1 MKKILFTGAHHN
13 SALALLDWMKENSN
27 EPLEFIWL
35 GRKYAPG
42 TKNLTAE
49 YNEVR
54 SREIPFYNITA
65 GKLYRF
71 SNPKFVFPFLK
82 NLALIPFGFFTAL
95 RVILAAR
102 PDLIISFGGYIGVPV
117 TFVAHCLK
125 IKCVSH
131 EQTLSIG
138 LANKIS
144 FHFVDTVYTAWPV
157 QNYPQAYRSKMK
169 FVGLP
174 LKRQFIEDINSGQ
187 KMEFKDLKPVIYV
200 TGGKNGSHLINKV
213 VLESLDELVKDFNL
227 IWACGILAGDY
238 DYKNINKVLIDKGF
252 SERVLL
258 REYFG
263 EHEVAKVFN
272 TADLAISRSG
282 AHTVYELIFTKT
294 PAILIPI
301 PWASN
306 NEQYKNAAMVE
317 KSGLGVIIEE
327 DDVCPEALIETAKL
341 IKETK
346 INKNLNI
353 NYQVNQN
360 SAEEMG
366 HDILQIF

>member
-13 SALALLDWMKENSN
+13 SALALLDWMKENSS
-27 EPLEFIWL
+27 EPLGFIWV

-42 TKNLTAE
+42 TRNLTAE
-49 YNEVR
+49 YNEVS
-54 SREIPFYNITA
+54 SRNIPFYHITA

-82 NLALIPFGFFTAL
+82 NLALVPMGFFTAL

-117 TFVAHCLK
+117 TFVGKMLK

-138 LANKIS
+138 LANRIS
-144 FHFVDTVYTAWPV
+144 YHFVDTVYTAWPIS
-157 QNYPQAYRSKMK
+157 NYPQAYRSKMK

-174 LKRQFIEDINSGQ
+174 LKRQFIEDINSNE
-187 KMEFKDLKPVIYV
+187 KIAFKDSKPVIYI
-200 TGGKNGSHLINKV
+200 TGGKNGSHTLNKV
-213 VLESLDELVKDFNL
+213 ILESLDALAADFNL
-227 IWACGILAGDY
+227 IWGCGVLPGEY
-238 DYKNINKVLIDKGF
+238 DYKNINKIIVEKDL
-252 SERVLL
+252 SEKVLL

-301 PWASN
+301 PWSSN
-306 NEQYKNAAMVE
+306 NEQYKNAAMLE
-317 KSGLGVIIEE
+317 KAGLGVIIEE
-327 DDVCPEALIETAKL
+327 EDLCPEGLLDTVNA
-341 IKETK
+341 IKERK
-346 INKNLNI
+346 FNKDIKI
-353 NYQVNQN
+353 NYQVNNN

-366 HDILQIF
+366 HDILQSL